1 MSSSQTDVDVRPCS
15 VCDERVSVDGVEAGE
30 RFGNVLCRDCAD
42 HTVVFEATCDSGL
55 CGWSFRVDGTEFN
68 RGHLRTRAQQEA
80 TRHENEKR
88 VFEDNPCH
96 KTEVREVVG
105 DE

>member
-1 MSSSQTDVDVRPCS
+1 MTSSQTDVDVRPCS
-15 VCDERVSVDGVEAGE
+15 VCDEQVAVDGVEAAE
-30 RFGNVLCRDCAD
+30 RFVNVLCRDCAD

-55 CGWSFRVDGTEFN
+55 CEWSFHVSGVEFN

-80 TRHENEKR
+80 TRHENGKR

-96 KTEVREVVG
+96 KTEVREVSA